1 MSSDPSLLPPTPEL
15 ESRAAERAAMVSE
28 QLARRGIT
36 DAAVLDALRRVPRE
50 WFVPEASVA
59 DAYADNALSI
69 ECAQT
74 ISQPYMV
81 ARMTELLEL
90 RHTDRVLEIGT
101 GSGYQS
107 AVLALLAR
115 EVFTIEWWLP
125 LMLTAGERLARLG
138 LRNIRQ
144 RCGDGSVGWPDAAPF
159 DAIIVTAGAPRV
171 PAPLREQLVVGGRL
185 VAPIGPR
192 DDQTLVRVRRHAG
205 GFATEELLKCHFV
218 KLVGDEGWKD

>member
-1 MSSDPSLLPPTPEL
+1 
-15 ESRAAERAAMVSE
+15 MVNE
-28 QLARRGIT
+28 QLARRGIR

-50 WFVPEASVA
+50 WFVPDASAA

-69 ECAQT
+69 DCAQT

-90 RHTDRVLEIGT
+90 RDTDRVLEVGT
-101 GSGYQS
+101 GSGYQT
-107 AVLALLAR
+107 AILALLAR

-125 LMLTAGERLARLG
+125 LMLAAGERLKRLG

-144 RCGDGSVGWPDAAPF
+144 RCGDGSTGWPDAAPF
-159 DAIIVTAGAPRV
+159 DAIIVTAGAPHV
-171 PAPLREQLVVGGRL
+171 PASLRGQLAVAGRL
-185 VAPIGPR
+185 VTPIGPR
-192 DDQTLVRVRRHAG
+192 DDQTLVRVRRNTDG
-205 GFATEELLKCHFV
+205 YATEELLKCRFV